1 MEEIK
6 LSPIGI
12 INTPFK
18 NQKNIPIQGRFEDNA
33 EGCCFIYDE
42 YSDGLRD
49 LDGFSHAIL
58 IYHFHKATAV
68 KMIAQPFLETAKH
81 GIFAIR
87 SPHRPNKIGFSIV
100 KIKEIVENKLFFS
113 EVDMLDETPLL
124 DIKPFVKYFDNRENV
139 KSGWV
144 DKHFKNSSTP
154 DKVILK

>member
-1 MEEIK
+1 MDEIK

-18 NQKNIPIQGRFEDNA
+18 DQKNIPIQGYFEDNT
-33 EGCCFIYDE
+33 EGCCNINDE

-58 IYHFHKATAV
+58 IYHFHEVREV
-68 KMIAQPFLETAKH
+68 KIISQPFLEKVEH

-87 SPHRPNKIGFSIV
+87 SPYRPNKIGLSIV
-100 KIKEIVENKLFFS
+100 KIKKIVGNKLFFT
-113 EVDMLDETPLL
+113 EVDMFDGTPLL
-124 DIKPFVKYFDNRENV
+124 DIKPFVKHFDNRENV

-144 DKHFKNSSTP
+144 DKHFENNKTP
-154 DKVILK
+154 NNLILK